1 MLMQL
6 SDLRPHAVTFVLIC
20 FSNLFFNISFCL
32 MLLNLSTHW
41 HGPVT
46 RLMRQ
51 ALKNHYQLTTL
62 FDRLMNSPGTTA
74 SFPPSQP
81 QM

>member
-1 MLMQL
+1 
-6 SDLRPHAVTFVLIC
+6 
-20 FSNLFFNISFCL
+20 
-32 MLLNLSTHW
+32 
-41 HGPVT
+41 
-46 RLMRQ
+46 
-51 ALKNHYQLTTL
+51 LTTL